1 MPTKWGVTMS
11 DFQVI
16 IIGGRPAGASLA
28 IRLGQKNIKTLLV
41 DKATFPSLPN
51 VPSSPI
57 AYSQHI
63 DILEGLGIS
72 ESDLFHPDGRIDN
85 FVVDF
90 IGYFNA
96 VIPISVAEVKRPYI
110 YGADRNKFDTAI
122 WEKAGQFSSVT
133 SRSGFSVTGIIREN
147 GKVVGIK
154 GQTER
159 GKEETF
165 SADLVVGAD
174 GRFSYA
180 AGQFGAETLEEHNHY
195 ITNSYHAEWENV
207 SDGAAPRCGTMYNV
221 GKGVAVLMFPIDT
234 RKYIVGIYLRPD
246 QQKSDDG
253 LEAFYLDLIQSVAPV
268 RDRLKDAKRVT
279 PVVGVKGIR
288 NGIRQPFGDGWA
300 LVGDAFHYK
309 DPLDGQGIYD
319 ALLEAQYL
327 AEAIDQWLNGGKT
340 WEQAGQYYSDKAIE
354 ATRAMMLQ
362 TVSRVKGMM
371 YSDPPPFIVKTLVR
385 WLLNSPEYQRDFF
398 RLLSRASDPT
408 KWQTPGV
415 MPRAILRGIRNDL
428 FKRKPAPPQVAA
440 EPIS

>member
-1 MPTKWGVTMS
+1 MS

-51 VPSSPI
+51 VPSSPM

-63 DILEGLGIS
+63 TILEALGLS
-72 ESDLFHPDGRIDN
+72 ESDLFHPNGRVDS
-85 FVVDF
+85 FVVEF
-90 IGYFNA
+90 VNQFKA
-96 VIPISVAEVKRPYI
+96 VMPISVAEVRHPYI
-110 YGADRNKFDTAI
+110 YGVDRNKFDNAI

-133 SRSGFSVTGIIREN
+133 TRSGFSVTGVIWEN

-165 SADLVVGAD
+165 RADLVVGAD

-180 AGQFGAETLEEHNHY
+180 AGQFGAETLEEHNDY

-207 SDGAAPRCGTMYNV
+207 PDGAAPHSATMYNV
-221 GKGVAVLMFPIDT
+221 GKGFAVLMLPIDT

-246 QQKSDDG
+246 QQKSEDG
-253 LEAFYLDLIQSVAPV
+253 LEAFYLQALEAAAPV
-268 RDRLKDAKRVT
+268 RARLKDAKRVT

-288 NGIRQPFGDGWA
+288 NGIRQPFGAGWA

-362 TVSRVKGMM
+362 TVSRVRGMM

-385 WLLNSPEYQRDFF
+385 WLLTSPEYQRDFF
-398 RLLSRASDPT
+398 RLLSRVSDPT
-408 KWQTPGV
+408 DWQTPGV

-428 FKRKPAPPQVAA
+428 FKRKPTPPQVAV
-440 EPIS
+440 EPTS